1 MTVATKDALQDL
13 TAEETTKPF
22 TQSNSLS
29 GEELKMQT
37 GLLEGKEQIYI
48 HIYIWIF
55 SLELKQNPK
64 YLLDLRFLRYR
75 RQPNSTSNC
84 Y

>member
-1 MTVATKDALQDL
+1 MTAATKDALQDL

-37 GLLEGKEQIYI
+37 GLLEGKQQI
-48 HIYIWIF
+48 
-55 SLELKQNPK
+55 
-64 YLLDLRFLRYR
+64 
-75 RQPNSTSNC
+75 
-84 Y
+84 